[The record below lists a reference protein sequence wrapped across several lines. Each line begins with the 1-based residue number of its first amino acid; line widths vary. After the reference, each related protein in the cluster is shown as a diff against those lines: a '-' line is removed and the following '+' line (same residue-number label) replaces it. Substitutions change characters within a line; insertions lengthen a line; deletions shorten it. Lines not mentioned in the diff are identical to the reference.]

1 MEIDWREAPA
11 EANWAAMDENGDWFW
26 FENEPSIMWVEEER
40 VWDSSTGSL
49 WFYKEDN
56 DSSSWKASLQV
67 RPVILGPDTSMTVSN
82 PTPDHYNHTL
92 NGVKVDPYKIA
103 DIYNITSHP
112 QFHALK
118 KILRAHQPNHKSLE
132 QNIDEAI
139 SALQRWKEIINE

>member
-1 MEIDWREAPA
+1 MKIDWNEAP
-11 EANWAAMDENGDWFW
+11 EWANYWAMDENGHSYWYECQPYISMTWED
-26 FENEPSIMWVEEER
+26 MWDAHGV
-40 VWDSSTGSL
+40 TSL
-49 WFYKEDN
+49 CDEGYISDN
-56 DSSSWKASLQV
+56 WRASLQV
-67 RPVILGPDTSMTVSN
+67 RPVILGPDTYMTVSN
-82 PTPDHYNHTL
+82 PTPSHYNHTL